1 MTKTERLIL
10 INQYEI
16 LNKLNNNHS
25 YNFDIEILRGGYV
38 GLYNEL
44 SSMDE
49 KETPKEVYFEVQNI
63 LSMFRTI
70 NYSVEKLS
78 DSEKLG
84 LNLNRL
90 KFNGFDGNS
99 DEGHYGILNCMI
111 DNGDRWQEIKETNS
125 HSAMSLSRYLDM
137 LNYFDLLEKN
147 IDFYL
152 NFEQLQKLSEII

>member
-90 KFNGFDGNS
+90 KFNSCERF
-99 DEGHYGILNCMI
+99 L
-111 DNGDRWQEIKETNS
+111 
-125 HSAMSLSRYLDM
+125 
-137 LNYFDLLEKN
+137 
-147 IDFYL
+147 
-152 NFEQLQKLSEII
+152 